1 MMRRMKARGTF
12 SRKLECE
19 WEESVRGEYFD
30 VAVGVEG
37 SVDDW
42 GGRGWLV
49 GHAYGENFVLKCPC
63 RRSRCVF

>member
-30 VAVGVEG
+30 VAFGVEG
-37 SVDDW
+37 SVDD
-42 GGRGWLV
+42 
-49 GHAYGENFVLKCPC
+49 
-63 RRSRCVF
+63 